1 MLRECESMA
10 GITAGK
16 VCMHRGR
23 PGRFTTIDHARWD
36 EALARLD
43 GELLQCWNWG
53 EFKRRHGWD
62 VERLHLEG
70 PDGEALAQLLFRRK
84 GPFSLGYLPRGP
96 LIPGGEMAATGLL
109 NAIDGACAR
118 HRAITLVV
126 EPDRPLPPS
135 WRQANS
141 GFSDGPESFQTS
153 RTVKVALAD
162 DALLLSRM
170 RKDTR
175 YNILHAQR
183 HGIIVES
190 ASPTPSGIAA
200 FYELLRDTSERNAF
214 GIHERAYYEDFLHV
228 FGDRAVLLFSRFEG
242 EPTSALIAVRNG
254 DEGRSMY
261 AGSSIAHRRRGDAAL
276 LRFAAMR
283 WARSHGCSRFD
294 LGGIASDT
302 PPSGQDRDVDGR
314 WRSHLAGVHQFKIG
328 FGGEIVAYPPTV
340 ERRYHSGLAWLVRRI
355 NSRFRT
361 APIQGRPGYP
371 ESPSTITD

>member
-1 MLRECESMA
+1 MTTLRG
-10 GITAGK
+10 GIPIRPDQRK
-16 VCMHRGR
+16 SR
-23 PGRFTTIDHARWD
+23 PGSAATSAVDDHVPWD
-36 EALARLD
+36 EALTRLD
-43 GELLQCWNWG
+43 GDLLQSWSWG

-62 VERLHLEG
+62 VERLHIEE

-96 LIPGGEMAATGLL
+96 RIPGGEVAASRLL
-109 NAIDGACAR
+109 DAIDAACTR

-135 WRQANS
+135 WTQEGR
-141 GFSDGPESFQTS
+141 GFSAGPETFQTS

-183 HGIIVES
+183 HGIIVET
-190 ASPTPSGIAA
+190 ASPAPSSIAT
-200 FYELLRDTSERNAF
+200 FYELLQDTSQRNAF
-214 GIHERAYYEDFLHV
+214 GIHERAYYDDFLHV

-261 AGSSIAHRRRGDAAL
+261 AGSSIAQRRRGDAAL
-276 LRFAAMR
+276 LRFEAIR
-283 WARSHGCSRFD
+283 WARDQGCSRFD

-302 PPSGQDRDVDGR
+302 PPSAPDRHDDGR
-314 WRSHLAGVHQFKIG
+314 WRSHLAGVHQFKTG

-340 ERRYHSGLAWLVRRI
+340 ERRYHPGLAWLVRRV
-355 NSRFRT
+355 NTRFRT
-361 APIQGRPGYP
+361 APIPDRPGYP
-371 ESPSTITD
+371 EAPSTIND